1 MKPRRPLGIIRPLAP
16 ILGRGR
22 RRWRG
27 GPLVP
32 MIWRRRLRARPA
44 PQRPAARPLTVTQ
57 DSHFHLTF
65 IRPERSATRPLLP
78 ARIDHPGLPLARPAR
93 VDARPLPL
101 APIHHFNL
109 TLVWP
114 ERTAARTAPLSRLGP
129 VAPDAVPSGLDERA
143 GGREV
148 DRLVMLIEQLRF
160 RSAAAVRGE
169 PAFVRSAGLAGPPGK
184 AGRAGRG
191 EAGAARRF
199 LPRAETGFMRP
210 IAAGAVEPGRDEST
224 AYGEPG
230 ATLRVLPR
238 AETGPMRPM
247 SAGLMGPGGSDG
259 PSHAGAAP
267 LFWRRARIAA
277 VRAGLPTPAAE
288 VVPGRGNDAARGEV
302 ATGARGPAPA
312 RREAMRF
319 GSLVWNDEG
328 APARKGEAARGAA
341 RAASWL
347 PPWATVEGQ
356 HTAPPASQR
365 SGPPLPASGVG
376 AVRRGAQAGSESPRE
391 PSGGAARLWKRPAA
405 ALAAGQASV
414 LSLQSPEARGP
425 APEARRAASD
435 ARRPISEASGTAS
448 GARRAIAGARG
459 GIAAARRSPP
469 RPALVWRGEGRG
481 MDGIAAAP
489 FYPRAY
495 PKAAAELVWRRPA
508 PGSAPDQA
516 GIFGGAA
523 AAGARPGEIHVR
535 ADRPAMASAPAP
547 AAPAPSVLQPMEINR
562 LVDEVV
568 RRLDRIGRDERMRRG
583 V

>member
-22 RRWRG
+22 RRWPG

-57 DSHFHLTF
+57 VSHFHLTF
-65 IRPERSATRPLLP
+65 IRPERSATRPVPP
-78 ARIDHPGLPLARPAR
+78 ARINHPGLPLARPRR
-93 VDARPLPL
+93 VDARPLLL
-101 APIHHFNL
+101 APLNHFNL

-114 ERTAARTAPLSRLGP
+114 ERIAARIAPLSRLGP
-129 VAPDAVPSGLDERA
+129 AAPDAVPSGLDERA

-148 DRLVMLIEQLRF
+148 NRLMMLIEQLRF
-160 RSAAAVRGE
+160 RSAAAARGE
-169 PAFVRSAGLAGPPGK
+169 PAFVRSAGLEGPPGK

-210 IAAGAVEPGRDEST
+210 IAAGAIEPGRDEST
-224 AYGEPG
+224 ARGEAG
-230 ATLRVLPR
+230 ATPRFLPR
-238 AETGPMRPM
+238 AETGFMRPIAAR
-247 SAGLMGPGGSDG
+247 AGSPGQSERT
-259 PSHAGAAP
+259 SYAGAEAAP
-267 LFWRRARIAA
+267 LSWRRARIAA
-277 VRAGLPTPAAE
+277 MRAGFPAPAGDS
-288 VVPGRGNDAARGEV
+288 VPGGNDDAGAPGQ
-302 ATGARGPAPA
+302 ASFGARGLAPTE
-312 RREAMRF
+312 RPAMRF
-319 GSLVWNDEG
+319 GFLVWKGD
-328 APARKGEAARGAA
+328 AASSRKGEAAPGAA
-341 RAASWL
+341 RPASRL
-347 PPWATVEGQ
+347 PPRMTADAAPS
-356 HTAPPASQR
+356 APPAPQA

-376 AVRRGAQAGSESPRE
+376 AVRRGAQAGNVSPRE
-391 PSGGAARLWKRPAA
+391 PRGGAVRLWKQPAA
-405 ALAAGQASV
+405 ALAADQAAV
-414 LSLQSPEARGP
+414 LSLQSPEARRR
-425 APEARRAASD
+425 APEAPD

-448 GARRAIAGARG
+448 GGRRAIAGARG
-459 GIAAARRSPP
+459 AIAAARRSPP

-489 FYPRAY
+489 IYPRAY
-495 PKAAAELVWRRPA
+495 SEAAAELVWRRPA

-516 GIFGGAA
+516 RIFGGAA

-535 ADRPAMASAPAP
+535 ADRPSMTSVAAS

-583 V
+583 L